1 MPPSTQASFFWV
13 KYGFDNLTPPKMY
26 NANVSCAI
34 LRSFVKNTC
43 ARDVE
48 DLCKQKY
55 IQLGIELDALNK
67 ALQAAQAHSAAT
79 PLATDRSSA
88 SVHFGG
94 TSSRPPSGA
103 ASSRPITPTTQAGS
117 NGSAD
122 DSLTEIVAKKTATE
136 NQLQVVAAASKLAE
150 ATVDLADDHDTRL
163 KLDEIVLSNDL
174 RIQSDPT
181 ERYACLTF
189 AFCYLT
195 VAVDDKGSPHVV
207 PLVFKLQK
215 PPNDAPLSRPSSGA
229 AKSTAAAVPT

>member
-122 DSLTEIVAKKTATE
+122 DNLTEIVAKKTATE
-136 NQLQVVAAASKLAE
+136 NQLQVVAAASKLAKE
-150 ATVDLADDHDTRL
+150 LIAGIATVDLADDHGTRL
-163 KLDEIVLSNDL
+163 KLDEIGDARAITILKS
-174 RIQSDPT
+174 RAQYT
-181 ERYACLTF
+181 A
-189 AFCYLT
+189 
-195 VAVDDKGSPHVV
+195 VAITVDDKGSPHVV

-215 PPNDAPLSRPSSGA
+215 PPNDTPLSRPSSGA